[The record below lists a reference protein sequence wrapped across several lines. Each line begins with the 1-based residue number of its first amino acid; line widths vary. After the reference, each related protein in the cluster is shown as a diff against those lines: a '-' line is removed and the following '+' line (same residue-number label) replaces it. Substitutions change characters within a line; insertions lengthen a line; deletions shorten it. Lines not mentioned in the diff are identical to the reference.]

1 MKTDLYNKIKQYR
14 PCSEQEEV
22 DQKLTLKYMDL
33 FEDVLFRENEI
44 AHLTASSWI
53 VNQDRTKVLMIYHN
67 IYDSWAW
74 TGGHADGEADLLKV
88 AQREAQEETG
98 IQTIKPINE
107 GIYSLEILCVNGH
120 VKKGKY
126 VSSHLHLNVTYLL
139 EADEKES
146 LHIKADE
153 NSGVRWVD
161 LNQAINLSSEIWMRG
176 IYKKLKEKLIDK
188 GEVNR

>member
-1 MKTDLYNKIKQYR
+1 MKDNLYNRIKQYR
-14 PCSEQEEV
+14 PWNEQEET

-33 FEDVLFRENEI
+33 FEDVLFRVNEI

-98 IQTIKPINE
+98 IQTIKPVNE
-107 GIYSLEILCVNGH
+107 DIYSLEILCVNGH

-126 VSSHLHLNVTYLL
+126 VSSHLHLNITYLL

-146 LHIKADE
+146 LRIKEDE

-176 IYKKLKEKLIDK
+176 IYQKLNEKLGDK
-188 GEVNR
+188 GEC